1 MIKRCILISLGN
13 VMIIAAVFAASL
25 AASWGNEMPASFSWK
40 VFGRSLLISSPFI
53 AAGIALVCYNS
64 HSLIIDNAVENKKN
78 RTGRMLLQLL
88 LVVLFSSIL
97 PLMFLLVI
105 K

>member
-25 AASWGNEMPASFSWK
+25 AASVGNEMPASFSWK

-53 AAGIALVCYNS
+53 AAGIALICYNS
-64 HSLIIDNAVENKKN
+64 RSLIIDNAVENKKN

-88 LVVLFSSIL
+88 LVVFFSSIL
-97 PLMFLLVI
+97 PLIFLLTI